1 MCGIVG
7 ALALEGDLSP
17 EDRHRVMQG
26 LRDTQHRGPDHR
38 AVFDDPTISFG
49 YNRLAI
55 RGLSGASNQPLRLG
69 ASVAFGNGEVY
80 APVGDVNESD
90 LAPLARRIAAADA
103 WDFAEFDADF
113 AIAVWDPSRRI
124 LKLARDKAG
133 VKPLY
138 YAQTGQQLLIFA
150 SEIKA
155 LLPFLDRPKVCPH
168 TARDYLYF
176 GYPTADR
183 TFFADVRAIPP
194 GGMMIC
200 RNGGVT
206 MSQGTDSA
214 HMAAADLPELIAQS
228 VRRRM
233 ISDVGVGYH
242 LSGGLDSTL
251 VVSLAQ
257 QFTQRPLNTF
267 CGYYGEDDFDKRRA
281 GSLAD
286 QLELTHHEVWVDR
299 TLPPHALMK
308 TLDAPPMSLGALMP
322 FHIAKAARAQGLK
335 VMLAGQG
342 SDELFL
348 GYSRFRKVTSDMNVE
363 DLLPYMANA
372 SRRLWDQFFTAP
384 GLQFDATTASIA
396 SETPAAADARET
408 AFNFYFTTFLQELL
422 KIEDHCHMA
431 ASVENRV
438 PFLGASVITWSRSQK
453 MDNLFSFQPPK
464 RAVRQC
470 HRRFKTNVEFSGR
483 KQNSNGSTEA
493 YLRSNLNALLSDLE
507 AGADLIQGLDIVGV
521 RDAIMSVAHSSDVE
535 SGSDMLLR
543 IAFLSGFA
551 RMNEASIDLRQAAN

>member
-7 ALALEGDLSP
+7 ALALDGDLSP

-55 RGLSGASNQPLRLG
+55 RGLTGASNQPLQLG

-80 APVGDVNESD
+80 APLGNANESD

-113 AIAVWDPSRRI
+113 AIAVWDPCRRI

-138 YAQTGQQLLIFA
+138 YAQTGQQRLVFA
-150 SEIKA
+150 SETKA
-155 LLPFLDRPKVCPH
+155 LLPFLDRPKICPH

-183 TFFADVRAIPP
+183 TFFADIRAIPP
-194 GGMMIC
+194 GGMLIC

-206 MSQGTDSA
+206 MSKGTDKA
-214 HMAAADLPELIAQS
+214 HLAAADLPELVAQS
-228 VRRRM
+228 VRCRM

-257 QFTQRPLNTF
+257 QHTQRPLNTF
-267 CGYYGEDDFDKRRA
+267 CGYYDEDDFDKRRA

-286 QLELTHHEVWVDR
+286 RLELTHHEVWVDR

-322 FHIAKAARAQGLK
+322 FHLAKAARAQGLK

-348 GYSRFRKVTSDMNVE
+348 GYSRFRKITSDMSVDE
-363 DLLPYMANA
+363 LLRYLSNA
-372 SRRLWDQFFTAP
+372 TRGLWDQFFTAP
-384 GLQFDATTASIA
+384 SLQFDATTASIA
-396 SETPAAADARET
+396 SETPAARDGRRT
-408 AFNFYFTTFLQELL
+408 AFDFYFATFLQELL

-431 ASVENRV
+431 ASIENRV
-438 PFLGASVITWSRSQK
+438 PFLGASVISWARSQK
-453 MDNLFSFQPPK
+453 MANLFSFDPPK
-464 RAVRQC
+464 KAVRQC
-470 HRRFKTNVEFSGR
+470 HLRFKTNVDLSASKR
-483 KQNSNGSTEA
+483 NSNGSTEA
-493 YLRSNLNALLSDLE
+493 YLHSNLHALLSDLE
-507 AGADLIQGLDIVGV
+507 AGADLIQGLDIAGV
-521 RDAIMSVAHSSDVE
+521 RDAIMSVVHSRDVS

-551 RMNEASIDLRQAAN
+551 RKNEAAIDLRHAAN